1 MSNTTS
7 KMNIPLVQI
16 EWIELN
22 YLLMSQTIVTRSFMQ
37 LRFIRDFV
45 YSVDVL
51 QNSKIICKLNRRIR
65 YQLSPSKSSI
75 YKNLIVIFFSL

>member
-75 YKNLIVIFFSL
+75 YKNLIVIR

>member
-22 YLLMSQTIVTRSFMQ
+22 YLLMSQTSVTRSFMQ

-51 QNSKIICKLNRRIR
+51 QNSKIVCKLNRHIK

-75 YKNLIVIFFSL
+75 YKNLIVIR

>member
-22 YLLMSQTIVTRSFMQ
+22 YLLMSQTSVTRSFMQ

-75 YKNLIVIFFSL
+75 YKNLIVIR

>member
-22 YLLMSQTIVTRSFMQ
+22 YLLMSQTSVTRSFMQ

-51 QNSKIICKLNRRIR
+51 QNSKIVCKVNRRIR

-75 YKNLIVIFFSL
+75 YKNLIVIR